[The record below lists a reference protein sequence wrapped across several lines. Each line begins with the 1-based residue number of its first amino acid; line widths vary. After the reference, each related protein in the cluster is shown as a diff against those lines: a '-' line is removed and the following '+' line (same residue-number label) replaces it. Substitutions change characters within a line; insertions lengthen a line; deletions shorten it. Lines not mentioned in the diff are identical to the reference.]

1 MKQKLIAAAVVGAF
15 AAPAAFAQSTV
26 QIYGLLNAEYGF
38 VSQPSNAAGVGRLN
52 ADGFNSGA
60 SRIGFKGEEKLGG
73 GMSAW
78 FQCESDIRFLAGGAA
93 TGTRGANSGEWCD
106 RNSAIGLKG
115 GFGSFFVG
123 TWDSPLKQTV
133 AKTRIL
139 NETGWIGVQHM
150 LLSGAIFD
158 NSNRNAQSINY
169 VTPNF
174 GGFTARGQVT
184 STNAAFDQ
192 LDTNNNAKGRHVG
205 FGADYSQG
213 PLVVAAGMEKSDDN
227 RSLAGAA
234 GAKDTSYA
242 IGATYVF
249 GAFKPG
255 VTYTNQKAEDGVGNN
270 IKKKAW
276 NLALDWKI
284 TGPGTVRFGYTQHG
298 DYSTNLGDIPE
309 SGAKMW
315 QIGYQHALSKRTVAG
330 VSYARIDN
338 DNQGFANFTNRTN
351 DISGDNASVVVFN
364 LGHTF

>member
-26 QIYGLLNAEYGF
+26 NIYGLLNAEYGF
-38 VSQPSNAAGVGRLN
+38 VSQPNNAAGLARHN

-60 SRIGFKGEEKLGG
+60 SRIGFKGEEKLGS

-78 FQCESDIRFLAGGAA
+78 FQCESDIRFLSGGTA
-93 TGTRGANSGEWCD
+93 TSGTWCD

-115 GFGSFFVG
+115 GFGSFFLG
-123 TWDSPLKQTV
+123 TWDSPLKQAV

-139 NETGWIGVQHM
+139 NETGWVGVQH
-150 LLSGAIFD
+150 LLLAGDTFK

-169 VTPNF
+169 ETPKF
-174 GGFTARGQVT
+174 GGFVARAQVT
-184 STNAAFDQ
+184 STNAAFDK
-192 LDTNNNAKGRHVG
+192 LDTTATKGRHIG

-227 RSLAGAA
+227 RAVVGGGGAGAE
-234 GAKDTSYA
+234 DTSYA

-255 VTYTNQKAEDGVGNN
+255 VTYTNQKAEDGLGGDL
-270 IKKKAW
+270 KKSAW

-284 TGPGTVRFGYTQHG
+284 TAPGTVRFGYTQQS
-298 DYSTNLGDIPE
+298 DYKGSEGANDT
-309 SGAKMW
+309 GAKMW
-315 QIGYQHALSKRTVAG
+315 QVGYQHALSKRTVAG

-338 DNQGFANFTNRTN
+338 DNNGTANFTGLTN
-351 DISGDNASVVVFN
+351 AVLGDNASVVVFN